1 MKPTSSNIS
10 CKHLVWVTATALF
23 SFAGTTVA
31 VADSTVEVST
41 GYYDLPQGTIA
52 GDLALPN
59 PWLGSPNTTFF
70 GDITLASP
78 LRDPDE
84 NGVLLRNLGSTAV
97 TLSALTIG
105 GTFDLFALDN
115 IAGPITLLA
124 GQNYVFAGIDGSDEN
139 FAEFVSLVLDGQAY
153 QYADAFDSSLY
164 PYGVL
169 HGYPSTRNET
179 VPWTIIHA
187 VDSSASVPEASATFP
202 LLGLGLGVL
211 CFSRRCLGMVAVQ
224 S

>member
-10 CKHLVWVTATALF
+10 CKHLFWVTATALF
-23 SFAGTTVA
+23 SLAGTTVA
-31 VADSTVEVST
+31 VAGSTVEVST

-59 PWLGSPNTTFF
+59 PWLGSPNTTFY
-70 GDITLASP
+70 GDAS
-78 LRDPDE
+78 LGWDPDE
-84 NGVLLRNLGSTAV
+84 NGVLLRNLGSAAV

-124 GQNYVFAGIDGSDEN
+124 GQNYVFAGVDGSDEN
-139 FAEFVSLVLDGQAY
+139 FAGFVSLVLDGHAY
-153 QYADAFDSSLY
+153 QYADAFDSTLY
-164 PYGVL
+164 PEGVL
-169 HGYPSTRNET
+169 HGYPSQRNET

-187 VDSSASVPEASATFP
+187 AGSTASVPETSATFP
-202 LLGLGLGVL
+202 LLALGLGAL
-211 CFSRRCLGMVAVQ
+211 GFSRRRLRMAAVQ